1 VPSAQKPWRRTR
13 YRRTGKIDRLAADN
27 SQTDLAV
34 KPGSLAKRPALTGRF
49 LLKSLVVN
57 PTCRIELE
65 FRKDCKM
72 WFPIVAWIVLLGASA
87 FFVHAALGLDL
98 AHVSALPG
106 SQRFAIGAIIFTTLS
121 LIGSS
126 VWQTYGLARQ
136 NRLLRDRLR
145 GLREGINAAH
155 GAQNHF
161 DAALLHLADSDPD
174 EAISSLQKAVT
185 ETEQRAVVQRGRT
198 ESVDMRDRLDDIR
211 RRQQKL
217 REMIGEV
224 AEKRRVIEPVFGE
237 LKDRR
242 RQLER
247 SLTELEIDDDK
258 NNLAD
263 RLKELDQN
271 VSLILA
277 RQNSLQQSLA
287 TLNRFKEELDKS
299 QAELVPL
306 RSPQAGINAL
316 IDELRLQRDQLN
328 ITLDELESSGDDK
341 LASRVEALSRSKL
354 EIEQRVARVDD
365 CFNILDTIRLDFEEL
380 RERQAHLQRALAE
393 VETDA
398 SGKSLIDR
406 QNALN
411 EFVIQSRL
419 RLGALQES
427 LATLNQFKEELARS
441 QAGLVPLQA
450 PVFGIEALIG
460 EVNAGRDLLTRTLG
474 EIEFNGDEKLS
485 SRVEALAG
493 NKHAI
498 DERIAR
504 VFENFQMLDAM
515 RKDIGGIFTSIRST
529 LNRIG

>member
-1 VPSAQKPWRRTR
+1 
-13 YRRTGKIDRLAADN
+13 
-27 SQTDLAV
+27 
-34 KPGSLAKRPALTGRF
+34 
-49 LLKSLVVN
+49 
-57 PTCRIELE
+57 
-65 FRKDCKM
+65 M
-72 WFPIVAWIVLLGASA
+72 
-87 FFVHAALGLDL
+87 
-98 AHVSALPG
+98 
-106 SQRFAIGAIIFTTLS
+106 S

-136 NRLLRDRLR
+136 NKLLRDRLR
-145 GLREGINAAH
+145 GLRQGINTAH
-155 GAQNHF
+155 ESQNHF
-161 DAALLHLADSDPD
+161 DAALQHLADSDPE
-174 EAISSLQKAVT
+174 EAISSLQKGLT
-185 ETEQRAVVQRGRT
+185 DTEQRAVMQQGRT
-198 ESVDMRDRLDDIR
+198 ESADMRDRLDDIR

-237 LKDRR
+237 LKDRQ

-247 SLTELEIDDDK
+247 SLTELEIDDNK

-277 RQNSLQQSLA
+277 RQSSLQQSLT
-287 TLNRFKEELDKS
+287 TLNRFKEELGKS

-306 RSPQAGINAL
+306 RSPEAGIDAL
-316 IDELRLQRDQLN
+316 IDELHLARDQLN
-328 ITLDELESSGDDK
+328 ITLDELESSGDEK
-341 LASRVEALSRSKL
+341 LSQRVEAFSRSKL

-398 SGKSLIDR
+398 SGTSLIDR

-419 RLGALQES
+419 RLGTLQES
-427 LATLNQFKEELARS
+427 LAALNQFKEELGKS

-460 EVNAGRDLLTRTLG
+460 EVNASRDLLIKTLG
-474 EIEFNGDEKLS
+474 EIEFNGNEKLS
-485 SRVEALAG
+485 ARVEALAG
-493 NKHAI
+493 NKREI
-498 DERIAR
+498 DEKIAR
-504 VFENFQMLDAM
+504 VFENFQMLDSM
-515 RKDIGGIFTSIRST
+515 RKDIGTIFTSIRST